1 MTFEP
6 QANLE
11 QSYHGFHSSGTQLTM
26 TKYLMVAYE
35 QYVTSKCNNI
45 HLVTYF

>member
-6 QANLE
+6 HANLE
-11 QSYHGFHSSGTQLTM
+11 QSHHSFHSSGTQLTM

-35 QYVTSKCNNI
+35 QYAVSKCNNI
-45 HLVTYF
+45 HLVT